1 MELDTHSGVLRKALK
16 SAQYAKKCH
25 NGRSLTLTLTL
36 TLTLKHY
43 SRFRV
48 KTLNLEY

>member
-36 TLTLKHY
+36 TLKHY

>member
-36 TLTLKHY
+36 KHY